1 MYTIVPT
8 IYVIANNFPYTL
20 LFLFCFN
27 IGIKNVCM
35 AKPCANAAAKSTNNG
50 SAAGTVFGP

>member
-1 MYTIVPT
+1 
-8 IYVIANNFPYTL
+8 
-20 LFLFCFN
+20 
-27 IGIKNVCM
+27 M